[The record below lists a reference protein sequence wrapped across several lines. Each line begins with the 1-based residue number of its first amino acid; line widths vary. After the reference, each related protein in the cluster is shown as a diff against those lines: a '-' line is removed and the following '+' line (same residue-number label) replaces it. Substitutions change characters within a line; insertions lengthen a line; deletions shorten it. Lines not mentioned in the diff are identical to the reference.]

1 MSEAFDLVVIGAGPG
16 GYTAAVR
23 AAELGMKV
31 ACVDRDRLGG
41 TCLNVGCIPS
51 KALLESSERYFELS
65 GVGLDA
71 HGIQL
76 GEVRL
81 DLAALMARKEKI
93 VHTMGQGIGAL
104 FRKHKVEFL
113 AGTGRVPEAGAVAVD
128 GAEGTQL
135 VRATRILLALG
146 SVPMELKSLP
156 FDGEHILSST
166 EALELTGVPER
177 MVVVGAGAIG
187 LELGSVWNRLG
198 AQVLVVEY
206 TDSLLPGADREIA
219 TQLQRVLKR
228 QGLRFELQTS
238 AEHARIVNGKVA
250 LTTVPVGEREGDNEV
265 EECNCVL
272 VAVGRQPCHQGSGIE
287 ALGVALDDRGFVIVN
302 RDFETNVEG
311 VYAVGDLIPGPMLA
325 HKAEM
330 EGVVAVERM
339 AGMGSSA
346 SYRAVPNVVYTQP
359 EVASVGATE
368 EEAAAEGLDYRVGK
382 RQFRTNARAH
392 CMDATDGLVKII
404 SDRETDRLLGMHIL
418 GPQASHL
425 IAEGVLAME
434 FSAAAEDVARSV
446 HAHPSLSEVVGGAAA
461 AASVLAD

>member
-51 KALLESSERYFELS
+51 KALLESSERYRELS
-65 GVGLDA
+65 GVG
-71 HGIQL
+71 
-76 GEVRL
+76 L

-104 FRKHKVEFL
+104 FRKHKIEFL

-177 MVVVGAGAIG
+177 MVVIGAGAIG

-206 TDSLLPGADREIA
+206 TDSLLPGADRVIA

-250 LTTVPVGEREGDNEV
+250 LITVPAGEREGDNEV
-265 EECNCVL
+265 EECDCVL
-272 VAVGRQPCHQGSGIE
+272 VAVGRRP
-287 ALGVALDDRGFVIVN
+287 AVA
-302 RDFETNVEG
+302 T
-311 VYAVGDLIPGPMLA
+311 
-325 HKAEM
+325 
-330 EGVVAVERM
+330 
-339 AGMGSSA
+339 
-346 SYRAVPNVVYTQP
+346 
-359 EVASVGATE
+359 
-368 EEAAAEGLDYRVGK
+368 
-382 RQFRTNARAH
+382 
-392 CMDATDGLVKII
+392 
-404 SDRETDRLLGMHIL
+404 
-418 GPQASHL
+418 
-425 IAEGVLAME
+425 
-434 FSAAAEDVARSV
+434 
-446 HAHPSLSEVVGGAAA
+446 
-461 AASVLAD
+461 

>member
-1 MSEAFDLVVIGAGPG
+1 MSEVFDLVVIGAGPG

-51 KALLESSERYFELS
+51 KALLESSERYRELS

-146 SVPMELKSLP
+146 SVPMELKSLL

-177 MVVVGAGAIG
+177 MVVAGI
-187 LELGSVWNRLG
+187 
-198 AQVLVVEY
+198 
-206 TDSLLPGADREIA
+206 
-219 TQLQRVLKR
+219 
-228 QGLRFELQTS
+228 RFTGQMEMT
-238 AEHARIVNGKVA
+238 
-250 LTTVPVGEREGDNEV
+250 PV
-265 EECNCVL
+265 
-272 VAVGRQPCHQGSGIE
+272 I
-287 ALGVALDDRGFVIVN
+287 
-302 RDFETNVEG
+302 T
-311 VYAVGDLIPGPMLA
+311 
-325 HKAEM
+325 
-330 EGVVAVERM
+330 
-339 AGMGSSA
+339 
-346 SYRAVPNVVYTQP
+346 
-359 EVASVGATE
+359 
-368 EEAAAEGLDYRVGK
+368 
-382 RQFRTNARAH
+382 
-392 CMDATDGLVKII
+392 
-404 SDRETDRLLGMHIL
+404 
-418 GPQASHL
+418 
-425 IAEGVLAME
+425 
-434 FSAAAEDVARSV
+434 
-446 HAHPSLSEVVGGAAA
+446 
-461 AASVLAD
+461 